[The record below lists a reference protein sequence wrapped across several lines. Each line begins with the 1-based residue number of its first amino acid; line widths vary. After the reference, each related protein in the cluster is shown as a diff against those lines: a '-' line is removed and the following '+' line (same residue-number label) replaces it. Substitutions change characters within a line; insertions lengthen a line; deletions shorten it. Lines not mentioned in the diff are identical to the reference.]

1 MFRSFFN
8 RDDSQNTTGRAAD
21 NSVFGEDSEILFL
34 DESEDLIF
42 GDDDDFEISSEF

>member
-8 RDDSQNTTGRAAD
+8 RNDSQNTTGRATAD
-21 NSVFGEDSEILFL
+21 AVFGEDAEILFL

-42 GDDDDFEISSEF
+42 SDDDDFEISSEF